1 MTRLCFIPLNW
12 DMTETTGIRP
22 DIYKGGSMEI
32 MPFLPERPEK
42 SPEDSSPRGLTS
54 VVSAILSSPDQ
65 FAEDVPC
72 CGPPAGPSASPHE
85 RPGYRICSFVEGFMD
100 TAAGFVPRVRPAL
113 SLSERVST
121 VLVRCNVG
129 RNTYTVAP
137 GLYAVGNP
145 DKDSPVLVTANYK
158 LTFDHLRKALESM
171 NVFILVLDTRGINVW
186 CAAGKK
192 TFGTDELVNRIR
204 LTGLSNIVA
213 HRRLIVPQL
222 GAVGVSA
229 IQVKKQ
235 SGFSVTWGPVNAKH
249 IPRFI
254 GNGMNAE
261 PAMRRLSF
269 SVVERAVL
277 VPVELSL
284 AARPALW
291 FALTLLVFSGFGP
304 GVFSFSA
311 LWHRGL
317 HAIWAMTAGL
327 AAGAVL
333 TPVLLPHLPGT
344 RFSVKGALAGSVLSL
359 PVAVMAGD
367 AGFFGATGLVLMAS
381 AVSSWLAMNFTG
393 ATPFTSPSGVEKEMR
408 QAMPLQVAALAT
420 GLVFWLFSAF

>member
-1 MTRLCFIPLNW
+1 
-12 DMTETTGIRP
+12 
-22 DIYKGGSMEI
+22 MEI

-42 SPEDSSPRGLTS
+42 TAQESSPRGLTS
-54 VVSAILSSPDQ
+54 VVSTIFPSPDQ
-65 FAEDVPC
+65 IAEDVPC
-72 CGPPAGPSASPHE
+72 CGAPAGPSASPHE
-85 RPGYRICSFVEGFMD
+85 RPGYRICSFVENFMD
-100 TAAGFVPRVRPAL
+100 TTAGFVPRIRT
-113 SLSERVST
+113 SLSFSDRVST

-129 RNTYTVAP
+129 RNSYTVAP
-137 GLYAVGNP
+137 GLYAVGDP
-145 DKDSPVLVTANYK
+145 DRNSPVLVTANYK
-158 LTFDHLRKALESM
+158 LTFDHLRKSLK
-171 NVFILVLDTRGINVW
+171 NLDVFILVLDTRGINVW

-235 SGFSVTWGPVNAKH
+235 SDFSVTWGPVNAMD

-254 GNGMNAE
+254 ENGMKAE
-261 PAMRRLSF
+261 PSMRRLTF
-269 SVVERAVL
+269 NVIDRAVL

-284 AARPALW
+284 AAKPALW
-291 FALTLLVFSGFGP
+291 FALALLVISGFGP
-304 GVFSFSA
+304 GIFSLSA
-311 LWHRGL
+311 LWHRGF
-317 HAIWAMTAGL
+317 HAVMAMAAGL
-327 AAGAVL
+327 VAGAVL

-344 RFSVKGALAGSVLSL
+344 RFSVKGALAGSVLTL

-367 AGFFGATGLVLMAS
+367 AGFLGTLGLVLMAS
-381 AVSSWLAMNFTG
+381 ALSSWLAMNFTG

-408 QAMPLQVAALAT
+408 QSMPVQVAALVA
-420 GLVFWLFSAF
+420 GLIFWMISAF

>member
-1 MTRLCFIPLNW
+1 
-12 DMTETTGIRP
+12 
-22 DIYKGGSMEI
+22 MEI

-42 SPEDSSPRGLTS
+42 APEDSSPRGLTS
-54 VVSAILSSPDQ
+54 VVSTILSSPDQ
-65 FAEDVPC
+65 IAEDVPC

-85 RPGYRICSFVEGFMD
+85 RPGYRICSFVENSMD
-100 TAAGFVPRVRPAL
+100 TAAGFVPRIRT
-113 SLSERVST
+113 SLSFSDRVST

-137 GLYAVGNP
+137 GLYAVGHP
-145 DKDSPVLVTANYK
+145 DGNSPVLVTANYK
-158 LTFDHLRKALESM
+158 LTFDHLRKSLENM

-192 TFGTDELVNRIR
+192 TFGADELVNRIR

-229 IQVKKQ
+229 VQVKKQ
-235 SGFSVTWGPVNAKH
+235 SGFSVTWGPVNAMD

-254 GNGMNAE
+254 ENGMNAE
-261 PAMRRLSF
+261 PSMRRLSF
-269 SVVERAVL
+269 NAAERAVL

-284 AARPALW
+284 AAKPALW
-291 FALTLLVFSGFGP
+291 FALALVVVSGFGP

-311 LWHRGL
+311 LWHRGF
-317 HAIWAMTAGL
+317 HAVIVMAAGL

-344 RFSVKGALAGSVLSL
+344 RFSVKRALAGLALSL

-367 AGFFGATGLVLMAS
+367 AGFLGAIGLVLMAS

-408 QAMPLQVAALAT
+408 QSMPYQVTALVT
-420 GLVFWLFSAF
+420 GLIFWLISAF